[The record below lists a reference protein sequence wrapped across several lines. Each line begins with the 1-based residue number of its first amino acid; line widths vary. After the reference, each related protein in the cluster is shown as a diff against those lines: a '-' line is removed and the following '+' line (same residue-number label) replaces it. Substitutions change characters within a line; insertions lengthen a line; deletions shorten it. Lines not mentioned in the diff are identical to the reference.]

1 MFGYNS
7 GMPQRTAV
15 PRSNPAVGVCASV
28 LPAQLPDDPAVL
40 KALLL
45 AQQRAFE
52 TQLNTQLTAQFETLR
67 LAQEATLKAYEADL
81 QKVVH
86 TREVELQKA
95 FDARELELQKAFD
108 AREAELQKAF
118 EARIL
123 ELYEQL
129 RLARRRMFG
138 PSSESHAGQGW
149 LFDEAEALAESAPNA
164 GDTASL
170 PPPATEPSGQT
181 LADTGKKKA
190 RGKRK
195 PLPIE
200 LPRIDVVHD
209 VPEAERTCA
218 CGTPMVEIGQD
229 VSEQLDIVPMQVRV
243 LRHIK
248 KRYGCPKGDQAPVSA
263 RAPAQVLPKSNASND
278 LLAMLLVTKYVDGLP
293 LARFEYVLARAG
305 VLVPRQTLARWVIG
319 TARALQP
326 VANLM
331 RDVLLGH
338 DVIHMD
344 ETPVQVLK
352 EPGRAATSK
361 SQMWVQRGGPPGK
374 PVILF
379 EYDPSRAQAVPLRLL
394 EGWKG
399 HLMADAL
406 ESYGAISFTEGVTRL
421 GCWVHARRRFVDA
434 GKVLP
439 EGKRGR
445 AHEALALIGKLYAI
459 EKEARELSDAERL
472 ARRQSR
478 SRAVIDELRR
488 WLDQVLP
495 TVPPSSVLGGALGY
509 LHRQWPRLTRYL
521 ERGDLPID
529 NNPAENAIRPFV
541 VGRKAWL
548 FSDTQ
553 AGARASA
560 LIYSLVET
568 AKANNVEPYLWL
580 RHVLRALPTAATVEH
595 FEALLPW
602 NLKAEQLI
610 TA

>member
-1 MFGYNS
+1 
-7 GMPQRTAV
+7 MPRSTV
-15 PRSNPAVGVCASV
+15 DPLSNPARSVCGAV
-28 LPAQLPDDPAVL
+28 LPEQLPDDPAVL
-40 KALLL
+40 KALLM

-52 TQLNTQLTAQFETLR
+52 VQLAAQFETLR
-67 LAQEATLKAYEADL
+67 LEQES
-81 QKVVH
+81 
-86 TREVELQKA
+86 A
-95 FDARELELQKAFD
+95 FSARELEQRKAFEV
-108 AREAELQKAF
+108 REAELQKAF

-123 ELYEQL
+123 EIYEQL

-149 LFDEAEALAESAPNA
+149 LFNEAEALIESEPEA
-164 GDTASL
+164 GDSASL
-170 PPPATEPSGQT
+170 PPPAIEPSAQT
-181 LADTGKKKA
+181 LADTNKKKA

-200 LPRIDVVHD
+200 LPRIDVVLD

-243 LRHIK
+243 LRHIR
-248 KRYGCPKGDQAPVSA
+248 KRYGCPKGDQAPISA
-263 RAPAQVLPKSNASND
+263 PVPAQVLPKSNASND

-305 VLVPRQTLARWVIG
+305 VTVPRQTLARWVIG
-319 TARALQP
+319 TAQALQP
-326 VANLM
+326 IANLM

-352 EPGRAATSK
+352 EPGRAPSSK

-399 HLMADAL
+399 HLMADGL
-406 ESYGAISFTEGVTRL
+406 ESYGAIAFCEGVTRL
-421 GCWVHARRRFVDA
+421 GCWAHARRRFVDA
-434 GKVLP
+434 SKVLP
-439 EGKRGR
+439 AGKRGR

-459 EKEARELSDAERL
+459 ERDARELSDAARL
-472 ARRQSR
+472 AQRQSR
-478 SRAVIDELRR
+478 SRAVLDELRR

-495 TVPPSSVLGGALGY
+495 TVPPTSVLGGALGY
-509 LHRQWPRLTRYL
+509 LHRQWPRLIPYL
-521 ERGDLPID
+521 ARGDLPID

-568 AKANNVEPYLWL
+568 TKANGMEPYLWL
-580 RHVLRALPTAATVEH
+580 RNALRALPTATTVEH

-602 NLKAEQLI
+602 NLKAEHLI

>member
-1 MFGYNS
+1 MFGYNV
-7 GMPQRTAV
+7 GMPRSTDTSL
-15 PRSNPAVGVCASV
+15 SNPAHSVRASV
-28 LPAQLPDDPAVL
+28 LPAQLPDDPAAL
-40 KALLL
+40 KALLF

-52 TQLNTQLTAQFETLR
+52 AQLVAQFETLR
-67 LAQEATLKAYEADL
+67 LEQES
-81 QKVVH
+81 
-86 TREVELQKA
+86 A
-95 FDARELELQKAFD
+95 FSARELEQRKAFEV
-108 AREAELQKAF
+108 REAELQKAF

-123 ELYEQL
+123 EIYEQL

-149 LFDEAEALAESAPNA
+149 LFNEAEALIESEPEA
-164 GDTASL
+164 GDSASL
-170 PPPATEPSGQT
+170 PPPAIEPSAQT
-181 LADTGKKKA
+181 LADTNKKKA

-200 LPRIDVVHD
+200 LPRIDVVLD

-243 LRHIK
+243 LRHIR
-248 KRYGCPKGDQAPVSA
+248 KRYGCPKGDQAPISA
-263 RAPAQVLPKSNASND
+263 PVPAQVLPKSNASND

-305 VLVPRQTLARWVIG
+305 VTVPRQTLARWVIG
-319 TARALQP
+319 TAQALQP
-326 VANLM
+326 IANLM

-399 HLMADAL
+399 HLMADGL
-406 ESYGAISFTEGVTRL
+406 ESHGAIAFCEGVTRL
-421 GCWVHARRRFVDA
+421 GCWAHARRRFVDA
-434 GKVLP
+434 SKVLP
-439 EGKRGR
+439 AGKRGR

-459 EKEARELSDAERL
+459 ERDARELSDAARL
-472 ARRQSR
+472 AQRQSR
-478 SRAVIDELRR
+478 SRAVLDELRR

-495 TVPPSSVLGGALGY
+495 TVPPTSVLGGALGY
-509 LHRQWPRLTRYL
+509 LHRQWPRLIPYL
-521 ERGDLPID
+521 ARGDLPID

-568 AKANNVEPYLWL
+568 TKANGMEPYLWL
-580 RHVLRALPTAATVEH
+580 RNALRALPTATTVEH

-602 NLKAEQLI
+602 NLKAEHLI

>member
-1 MFGYNS
+1 MLD
-7 GMPQRTAV
+7 RTAA
-15 PRSNPAVGVCASV
+15 PLSNPASGVCSSV
-28 LPAQLPDDPAVL
+28 LPEQLPDDPAVL
-40 KALLL
+40 KALLQV
-45 AQQRAFE
+45 QQHAFE
-52 TQLNTQLTAQFETLR
+52 AQLAAQLETLR
-67 LAQEATLKAYEADL
+67 L
-81 QKVVH
+81 
-86 TREVELQKA
+86 EL
-95 FDARELELQKAFD
+95 DASFK
-108 AREAELQKAF
+108 AREAQQQMSFEAREAQQQTSFEIREAQQKMSFEVREAQQQAAFKAREADLQKAF

-123 ELYEQL
+123 EIYEQL

-138 PSSESHAGQGW
+138 PSSESHAGQSG
-149 LFDEAEALAESAPNA
+149 LFDEAEALVEAAPEA
-164 GDTASL
+164 SDTAQL
-170 PPPATEPSGQT
+170 PPADQAPADAPAHT
-181 LADTGKKKA
+181 DKKKA

-209 VPEAERTCA
+209 VPESERTCA

-243 LRHIK
+243 LRHIR
-248 KRYGCPKGDQAPVSA
+248 KRYGCPKGEHAPLIA
-263 RAPAQVLPKSNASND
+263 PAPAQVLPKSNASND

-319 TARALQP
+319 TAQALQP
-326 VANLM
+326 IANLM
-331 RDVLLGH
+331 HDMLLGH

-344 ETPVQVLK
+344 ETPIQVLK
-352 EPGRAATSK
+352 EPGRAPTSK

-379 EYDPSRAQAVPLRLL
+379 EYDPSRAQSVPLRLL

-399 HLMADAL
+399 YLMSDGL
-406 ESYGAISFTEGVTRL
+406 GSYGAISFSDGVNRL

-434 GKVLP
+434 SKLLP
-439 EGKRGR
+439 AGKRGR
-445 AHEALALIGKLYAI
+445 AHEALTLIGKLYAI
-459 EKEARELSDAERL
+459 EKDCREGSNADRL
-472 ARRQSR
+472 LQRQTR
-478 SRAVIDELRR
+478 SLKVIDELRQ
-488 WLDQVLP
+488 WLDQVLRI
-495 TVPPSSVLGGALGY
+495 VPPTSVLGNALGY
-509 LHRQWPRLTRYL
+509 LHRQWSHLIRYL

-541 VGRKAWL
+541 VGRKAWI

-568 AKANNVEPYLWL
+568 AKANNIEPYLWL
-580 RHVLRALPTAATVEH
+580 RHVLRALPTATTVEH

-602 NLKAEQLI
+602 NLKADQLI

>member
-1 MFGYNS
+1 MS
-7 GMPQRTAV
+7 RRAAKPLQ
-15 PRSNPAVGVCASV
+15 PPAAGVCAPS
-28 LPAQLPDDPAVL
+28 LPEPLPDDPAVL
-40 KALLL
+40 KALLR
-45 AQQRAFE
+45 AQQQAFAARE
-52 TQLNTQLTAQFETLR
+52 IAHQAALDAS
-67 LAQEATLKAYEADL
+67 EA
-81 QKVVH
+81 
-86 TREVELQKA
+86 ELQKA
-95 FDARELELQKAFD
+95 LE
-108 AREAELQKAF
+108 AREAELHKAF

-123 ELYEQL
+123 ALYEQL

-149 LFDEAEALAESAPNA
+149 LFDEAEALIEAAPEA
-164 GDTASL
+164 SETAQL
-170 PPPATEPSGQT
+170 PPAPAASGET
-181 LADTGKKKA
+181 PADTGKKPA

-195 PLPIE
+195 PLPAE
-200 LPRIDVVHD
+200 LPRIEVIHD
-209 VPEAERTCA
+209 VPEAERICA

-243 LRHIK
+243 LRHLRT
-248 KRYGCPKGDQAPVSA
+248 RYACPKGDQAPVTA
-263 RAPAQVLPKSNASND
+263 PAPAQVLPKSNASND

-305 VLVPRQTLARWVIG
+305 ALVPRQTLARWVIG

-326 VANLM
+326 IANLM
-331 RDVLLGH
+331 SDVLLGH

-352 EPGRAATSK
+352 EPGRAATTQ
-361 SQMWVQRGGPPGK
+361 SQMWVQRGGPPER

-399 HLMADAL
+399 YLMADGL
-406 ESYGAISFTEGVTRL
+406 ESYGAIALREGVTRL
-421 GCWVHARRRFVDA
+421 GCWVHARRRFVEA
-434 GKVLP
+434 SKVLP
-439 EGKRGR
+439 AGKHGR

-459 EKEARELSDAERL
+459 EKACRELSDAERL
-472 ARRQSR
+472 EKRQRQSR
-478 SRAVIDELRR
+478 AVLDALRQ
-488 WLDQVLP
+488 WLDEVLP
-495 TVPPSSVLGGALGY
+495 SVPPGSVLGGALGY
-509 LHRQWPRLTRYL
+509 LHRQWPRLIGYL

-548 FSDTQ
+548 FADTQ
-553 AGARASA
+553 AGAHASA
-560 LIYSLVET
+560 LIYSLLET
-568 AKANNVEPYLWL
+568 AKANGMEPYLWL
-580 RHVLRALPTAATVEH
+580 RTVLQALPTATSIEH

-602 NLKAEQLI
+602 NLKVEHLL

>member
-1 MFGYNS
+1 
-7 GMPQRTAV
+7 
-15 PRSNPAVGVCASV
+15 
-28 LPAQLPDDPAVL
+28 VL

-45 AQQRAFE
+45 VQQRAFE
-52 TQLNTQLTAQFETLR
+52 AQLAAQIETLR
-67 LAQEATLKAYEADL
+67 LEQEAALKAREAE
-81 QKVVH
+81 Q
-86 TREVELQKA
+86 QAA
-95 FDARELELQKAFD
+95 FK

-123 ELYEQL
+123 EIYEQL

-138 PSSESHAGQGW
+138 PSSESHAGQAW
-149 LFDEAEALAESAPNA
+149 LFDEAEALVESAPKA
-164 GDTASL
+164 ADTATL
-170 PPPATEPSGQT
+170 PPPATGTTGQT
-181 LADTGKKKA
+181 PAGTGKQKA

-195 PLPIE
+195 PLPVE
-200 LPRIDVVHD
+200 LPRIDVIHD

-218 CGTPMVEIGQD
+218 CGTPMVEIGQE

-243 LRHIK
+243 LRHIR
-248 KRYGCPKGDQAPVSA
+248 KRYGCPQGDQAPVTA
-263 RAPAQVLPKSNASND
+263 PAPAQVLPKSNASND

-293 LARFEYVLARAG
+293 LARFEHVLARAG

-319 TARALQP
+319 CARALQSI
-326 VANLM
+326 ANLM

-374 PVILF
+374 PVVLF

-399 HLMADAL
+399 HLMADGL
-406 ESYGAISFTEGVTRL
+406 ESYGAISFCEGVTRL

-434 GKVLP
+434 SKVLP
-439 EGKRGR
+439 AGKRGR
-445 AHEALALIGKLYAI
+445 AHEALDLIGKLYAI
-459 EKEARELSDAERL
+459 EKDARELDDAERL
-472 ARRQSR
+472 AQRQTR

-495 TVPPSSVLGGALGY
+495 TVPPTSVLGGALGY
-509 LHRQWPRLTRYL
+509 LHRQWPRLVRYL

-560 LIYSLVET
+560 LLYSLVET
-568 AKANNVEPYLWL
+568 AKANGFEPYLWL
-580 RHVLRALPTAATVEH
+580 RHVLRALPTATTIEH

-602 NLKAEQLI
+602 NLKVEHLI

>member
-1 MFGYNS
+1 MVVYVTAKFRRHF
-7 GMPQRTAV
+7 MPPNLCGFTQ
-15 PRSNPAVGVCASV
+15 PAT
-28 LPAQLPDDPAVL
+28 
-40 KALLL
+40 
-45 AQQRAFE
+45 E
-52 TQLNTQLTAQFETLR
+52 
-67 LAQEATLKAYEADL
+67 
-81 QKVVH
+81 
-86 TREVELQKA
+86 
-95 FDARELELQKAFD
+95 
-108 AREAELQKAF
+108 
-118 EARIL
+118 I
-123 ELYEQL
+123 YEQL

-149 LFDEAEALAESAPNA
+149 LFNEAEALIESEPEA
-164 GDTASL
+164 GDSASL
-170 PPPATEPSGQT
+170 PPPAIEPSAQT
-181 LADTGKKKA
+181 LADTNKKKA

-200 LPRIDVVHD
+200 LPRIDVVLD

-243 LRHIK
+243 LRHIR
-248 KRYGCPKGDQAPVSA
+248 KRYGCPKGDQAPISA
-263 RAPAQVLPKSNASND
+263 PVPAQVLPKSNASND

-305 VLVPRQTLARWVIG
+305 VTVPRQTLARWVIG
-319 TARALQP
+319 TAQALQP
-326 VANLM
+326 IANLM

-352 EPGRAATSK
+352 EPGRAPSSK

-399 HLMADAL
+399 HLMADGL
-406 ESYGAISFTEGVTRL
+406 ESYGAIAFCEGVTRL
-421 GCWVHARRRFVDA
+421 GCWAHARRRFVDA
-434 GKVLP
+434 SKVLP
-439 EGKRGR
+439 AGKRGR

-459 EKEARELSDAERL
+459 ERDARELNDTERL
-472 ARRQSR
+472 AQRQSQ
-478 SRAVIDELRR
+478 SRTVIDELRR

-495 TVPPSSVLGGALGY
+495 TVPPTSVLGGALGY
-509 LHRQWPRLTRYL
+509 LHRQWPRLIPYL
-521 ERGDLPID
+521 ARGDLPID

-568 AKANNVEPYLWL
+568 AKANGMEPYLWL
-580 RHVLRALPTAATVEH
+580 RNALRALPTATTVEH
-595 FEALLPW
+595 FETLLPW
-602 NLKAEQLI
+602 NLKAEHLI

>member
-1 MFGYNS
+1 
-7 GMPQRTAV
+7 
-15 PRSNPAVGVCASV
+15 
-28 LPAQLPDDPAVL
+28 
-40 KALLL
+40 
-45 AQQRAFE
+45 
-52 TQLNTQLTAQFETLR
+52 
-67 LAQEATLKAYEADL
+67 
-81 QKVVH
+81 
-86 TREVELQKA
+86 
-95 FDARELELQKAFD
+95 
-108 AREAELQKAF
+108 
-118 EARIL
+118 
-123 ELYEQL
+123 
-129 RLARRRMFG
+129 
-138 PSSESHAGQGW
+138 
-149 LFDEAEALAESAPNA
+149 
-164 GDTASL
+164 L
-170 PPPATEPSGQT
+170 PPPATETAGDTP
-181 LADTGKKKA
+181 ADAGKKKA

-195 PLPIE
+195 PLPVE

-243 LRHIK
+243 LRHIR
-248 KRYGCPKGDQAPVSA
+248 KRYGCPKGDQAPLTA

-319 TARALQP
+319 TAQALQP
-326 VANLM
+326 IANLM

-352 EPGRAATSK
+352 EPGRAPTSK

-399 HLMADAL
+399 HLMADGL
-406 ESYGAISFTEGVTRL
+406 ESYGAISFCEGVTRL

-439 EGKRGR
+439 AGKRGR

-459 EKEARELSDAERL
+459 EKEARELNDAERL
-472 ARRQSR
+472 AQRQSR
-478 SRAVIDELRR
+478 SRAVIGELRA

-495 TVPPSSVLGGALGY
+495 TVPPTSVLGGALGY
-509 LHRQWPRLTRYL
+509 LHRQWPRL
-521 ERGDLPID
+521 I
-529 NNPAENAIRPFV
+529 
-541 VGRKAWL
+541 
-548 FSDTQ
+548 
-553 AGARASA
+553 
-560 LIYSLVET
+560 
-568 AKANNVEPYLWL
+568 
-580 RHVLRALPTAATVEH
+580 ALPRARRSADRQQSRPKTPSAPSSLGGRRGSSRIRRPVRVPARSSTRWSKPPRPTASSRICGCATCC
-595 FEALLPW
+595 APCPPRPPSNTSRPSCLGISRLSS
-602 NLKAEQLI
+602 
-610 TA
+610 

>member
-1 MFGYNS
+1 MKT
-7 GMPQRTAV
+7 R
-15 PRSNPAVGVCASV
+15 
-28 LPAQLPDDPAVL
+28 
-40 KALLL
+40 
-45 AQQRAFE
+45 
-52 TQLNTQLTAQFETLR
+52 
-67 LAQEATLKAYEADL
+67 EAEL
-81 QKVVH
+81 QKVFH

-95 FDARELELQKAFD
+95 FDARE
-108 AREAELQKAF
+108 AELQKGF

-149 LFDEAEALAESAPNA
+149 LFDEAEALAASAPEA
-164 GDTASL
+164 HDTATL

-181 LADTGKKKA
+181 PVDAAKKKA

-200 LPRIDVVHD
+200 LPRIDVIHD

-248 KRYGCPKGDQAPVSA
+248 KRYGCPKGDQAPLTA
-263 RAPAQVLPKSNASND
+263 PAPAQVLPKSNASND

-293 LARFEYVLARAG
+293 LARFEYMLARAG

-326 VANLM
+326 IANLM

-352 EPGRAATSK
+352 EPGRVATSK

-394 EGWKG
+394 EGWRG
-399 HLMADAL
+399 HLMADGL
-406 ESYGAISFTEGVTRL
+406 ESYGAIAFCEGVTRL
-421 GCWVHARRRFVDA
+421 GCWAHARRRFVDA
-434 GKVLP
+434 SKVLP
-439 EGKRGR
+439 GGKRGR

-459 EKEARELSDAERL
+459 EKEARELNDAERL
-472 ARRQSR
+472 ARRQSQ
-478 SRAVIDELRR
+478 SRAVIEELRR

-495 TVPPSSVLGGALGY
+495 TVPPTSLLGGALGY

-580 RHVLRALPTAATVEH
+580 RHVLRALPTATTVEH

>member
-1 MFGYNS
+1 
-7 GMPQRTAV
+7 
-15 PRSNPAVGVCASV
+15 
-28 LPAQLPDDPAVL
+28 LPDDPAVL
-40 KALLL
+40 KALLM

-52 TQLNTQLTAQFETLR
+52 VQLAAQFETLR
-67 LAQEATLKAYEADL
+67 LEQES
-81 QKVVH
+81 
-86 TREVELQKA
+86 A
-95 FDARELELQKAFD
+95 FSARELEQRKAFEV
-108 AREAELQKAF
+108 REAELQKAF

-123 ELYEQL
+123 EIYEQL

-149 LFDEAEALAESAPNA
+149 LFNEAEALIESEPEA
-164 GDTASL
+164 GDSASL
-170 PPPATEPSGQT
+170 PPPAIEPSAQT
-181 LADTGKKKA
+181 LADTNKKKA

-200 LPRIDVVHD
+200 LPRIDVVLD

-243 LRHIK
+243 LRHIR
-248 KRYGCPKGDQAPVSA
+248 KRYGCPKGDQAPISA
-263 RAPAQVLPKSNASND
+263 PVPAQVLPKSNASND

-305 VLVPRQTLARWVIG
+305 VTVPRQTLARWVIG
-319 TARALQP
+319 TAQALQP
-326 VANLM
+326 IANLM

-352 EPGRAATSK
+352 EPGRAPSSK

-399 HLMADAL
+399 HLMADGL
-406 ESYGAISFTEGVTRL
+406 ESYGAIAFCEGVTRL
-421 GCWVHARRRFVDA
+421 GCWAHARRRFVDA
-434 GKVLP
+434 SKVLP
-439 EGKRGR
+439 AGKRGR

-459 EKEARELSDAERL
+459 ERDARELSDAARL
-472 ARRQSR
+472 AQRQSR
-478 SRAVIDELRR
+478 SRAVLDELRR

-495 TVPPSSVLGGALGY
+495 TVPPTSVLGGALGY
-509 LHRQWPRLTRYL
+509 LHRQWPRLIPYL
-521 ERGDLPID
+521 ARGDLPID

-568 AKANNVEPYLWL
+568 TKANGMEPYLWL
-580 RHVLRALPTAATVEH
+580 RNALRALPTATTVEH

-602 NLKAEQLI
+602 NLKAEHLI

>member
-1 MFGYNS
+1 
-7 GMPQRTAV
+7 MPRSTV
-15 PRSNPAVGVCASV
+15 DPLSNPARSVCGAV
-28 LPAQLPDDPAVL
+28 LPEQLPDDPAVL
-40 KALLL
+40 KALLM

-52 TQLNTQLTAQFETLR
+52 VQLAAQFETLR
-67 LAQEATLKAYEADL
+67 LEQES
-81 QKVVH
+81 
-86 TREVELQKA
+86 A
-95 FDARELELQKAFD
+95 FSARELEQRKAFEV
-108 AREAELQKAF
+108 REAELQKAF

-123 ELYEQL
+123 EIYEQL

-149 LFDEAEALAESAPNA
+149 LFNEAEALIESEPEA
-164 GDTASL
+164 GDSASL
-170 PPPATEPSGQT
+170 PPPAIEPSAQT
-181 LADTGKKKA
+181 LADTNKKKA

-200 LPRIDVVHD
+200 LPRIDVVLD

-243 LRHIK
+243 LRHIR
-248 KRYGCPKGDQAPVSA
+248 KRYGCPKGDQAPISA
-263 RAPAQVLPKSNASND
+263 PVPAQVLPKSNASND

-305 VLVPRQTLARWVIG
+305 VTVPRQTLARWVIG
-319 TARALQP
+319 TAQALQP
-326 VANLM
+326 IANLM

-352 EPGRAATSK
+352 EPGRAPSSK

-399 HLMADAL
+399 HLMADGL
-406 ESYGAISFTEGVTRL
+406 ESYGAIAFCEGVTRL
-421 GCWVHARRRFVDA
+421 GCWAHARRRFVDA
-434 GKVLP
+434 SKVLP
-439 EGKRGR
+439 AGKRGR

-459 EKEARELSDAERL
+459 ERDARELSDAARL
-472 ARRQSR
+472 AQRQSR
-478 SRAVIDELRR
+478 SRAVLDELRR

-495 TVPPSSVLGGALGY
+495 TVPPTSVLGGALGY
-509 LHRQWPRLTRYL
+509 LHRQWPRLIPYL
-521 ERGDLPID
+521 ARGDLPID

-568 AKANNVEPYLWL
+568 AKANGMEPYLWL
-580 RHVLRALPTAATVEH
+580 RNALRALPTATTVEH

-602 NLKAEQLI
+602 NLKAEHLI

>member
-15 PRSNPAVGVCASV
+15 PRSNPAVGVCAVV
-28 LPAQLPDDPAVL
+28 LPEQLPDDPAAL

-45 AQQRAFE
+45 VQQRAFE
-52 TQLNTQLTAQFETLR
+52 AQLAAQLSAQFETLR
-67 LAQEATLKAYEADL
+67 REQEAAIKM
-81 QKVVH
+81 
-86 TREVELQKA
+86 
-95 FDARELELQKAFD
+95 
-108 AREAELQKAF
+108 REAELQKAF

-138 PSSESHAGQGW
+138 PSSESHAGQAW
-149 LFDEAEALAESAPNA
+149 LFDEAEALAQVAPEA
-164 GDTASL
+164 GGDTAQL
-170 PPPATEPSGQT
+170 PPPTEPSVQT
-181 LADTGKKKA
+181 PAEAGKKKV

-200 LPRIDVVHD
+200 LPRIDVIHD

-243 LRHIK
+243 LRHVR

-263 RAPAQVLPKSNASND
+263 PAPAQVLPKSNASND

-326 VANLM
+326 IANLM

-394 EGWKG
+394 EGWRG
-399 HLMADAL
+399 HLMADGL
-406 ESYGAISFTEGVTRL
+406 ESYGAIAFTEGVTRL

-434 GKVLP
+434 SKVLP

-459 EKEARELSDAERL
+459 EKDARELDDAERL

-478 SRAVIDELRR
+478 SRAVIEELRR

-495 TVPPSSVLGGALGY
+495 TVPPTSVLGGALGY

-580 RHVLRALPTAATVEH
+580 RHVLRALPTATTVEH

>member
-1 MFGYNS
+1 
-7 GMPQRTAV
+7 MPRSTV
-15 PRSNPAVGVCASV
+15 DPLSNPARSVCGAV
-28 LPAQLPDDPAVL
+28 LPEQLPDDPAVL
-40 KALLL
+40 KALLM

-52 TQLNTQLTAQFETLR
+52 VQLAAQFETLR
-67 LAQEATLKAYEADL
+67 LEQES
-81 QKVVH
+81 
-86 TREVELQKA
+86 A
-95 FDARELELQKAFD
+95 FSARELEQRKAFEV
-108 AREAELQKAF
+108 REAELQKAF

-123 ELYEQL
+123 EIYEQL

-149 LFDEAEALAESAPNA
+149 LFNEAEALIESEPEA
-164 GDTASL
+164 GDSASL
-170 PPPATEPSGQT
+170 PPPAIEPSAQT
-181 LADTGKKKA
+181 LADTNKKKA

-200 LPRIDVVHD
+200 LPRIDVVLD

-243 LRHIK
+243 LRHIR
-248 KRYGCPKGDQAPVSA
+248 KRYGCPKGDQAPISA
-263 RAPAQVLPKSNASND
+263 PVPAQVLPKSNASND

-305 VLVPRQTLARWVIG
+305 VTVPRQTLARWVIG
-319 TARALQP
+319 TAQALQP
-326 VANLM
+326 IANLM

-399 HLMADAL
+399 HLMADGL
-406 ESYGAISFTEGVTRL
+406 ESYGAIAFCEGVTRL
-421 GCWVHARRRFVDA
+421 GCWAHARRRFVDA
-434 GKVLP
+434 SKVLP
-439 EGKRGR
+439 AGKRGR

-459 EKEARELSDAERL
+459 ERDARELNDAERL
-472 ARRQSR
+472 AQRQSR
-478 SRAVIDELRR
+478 SRAVLDELRR
-488 WLDQVLP
+488 WLDQMLP
-495 TVPPSSVLGGALGY
+495 TVPPTSVLGGALGY
-509 LHRQWPRLTRYL
+509 LHRQWPRLIPYL
-521 ERGDLPID
+521 ARGDLPID

-568 AKANNVEPYLWL
+568 TKANGMEPYLWL
-580 RHVLRALPTAATVEH
+580 RNALRALPTATTVEH

-602 NLKAEQLI
+602 NLKAEHLI